1 MFTPETSNGV
11 IAVFFTFATDSICVD
26 TELVVFESLYRE
38 GVEIATHSDIEDEG
52 QTVRIVA
59 PKPPVPQTGDNTN
72 LGFWIGLAAFA
83 LGGLIAVVIIYFKAK
98 KDDE

>member
-1 MFTPETSNGV
+1 M
-11 IAVFFTFATDSICVD
+11 
-26 TELVVFESLYRE
+26 VFESIYRE

-72 LGFWIGLAAFA
+72 LGFLIGLAAFA